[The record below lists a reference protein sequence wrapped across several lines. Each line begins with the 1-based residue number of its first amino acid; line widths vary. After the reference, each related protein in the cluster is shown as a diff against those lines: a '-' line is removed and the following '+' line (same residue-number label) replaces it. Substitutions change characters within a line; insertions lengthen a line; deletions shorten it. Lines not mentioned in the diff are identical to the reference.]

1 MLIDGTRYDVIFA
14 GANTAETELTV
25 LVRDCSRDSTA
36 MSGKK
41 LGSNQLDPL
50 SLRRLSGVLIYG
62 ASFDNRLGNRRLRR
76 VSLNL
81 SLIILCCGVLRE
93 HKENE
98 KREEKIPERNFVER
112 WPPHMLSNGYR
123 H

>member
-50 SLRRLSGVLIYG
+50 SLRRLSRVLVYG

-76 VSLNL
+76 DLLSL
-81 SLIILCCGVLRE
+81 SLIILCPGVRQE
-93 HKENE
+93 RQENE
-98 KREEKIPERNFVER
+98 NCEKRILQGEF
-112 WPPHMLSNGYR
+112 L
-123 H
+123 